1 MNLTESHELMQDFPE
16 MKILVDVIDKLPS
29 CYQERFQL
37 PAQEVLQTL
46 NRRMRVARLVH
57 EAFQDVRLDIKYLQ
71 FDLDA
76 TRQERDEF
84 HRRLTSNDS
93 Q

>member
-1 MNLTESHELMQDFPE
+1 
-16 MKILVDVIDKLPS
+16 
-29 CYQERFQL
+29 
-37 PAQEVLQTL
+37 
-46 NRRMRVARLVH
+46 MRVARLVH